1 MVHQTCSEA
10 KMDIEKLRQAA
21 KTIAVGCIEDISIDL
36 HSIIDQ
42 GFRDAIDQKI
52 AELSQIENSYKNTV
66 GNLSLAYKTPNLSIV
81 KPPAVKLNKTKSYHK
96 SPKKKTSRE
105 QIVFHFIKNEKK
117 LLEDLIK
124 FYGQAEGQES
134 AKDFNWF
141 KSTDAVALLWKKF
154 YHRSPSEEQIKT
166 LRNPLRLMLISLEKK
181 NKAFRKGNRGSTL
194 WAIKGLD
201 K

>member
-1 MVHQTCSEA
+1 MVHQPCSEA
-10 KMDIEKLRQAA
+10 KMDSEKLRQAA
-21 KTIAVGCIEDISIDL
+21 KALAVGCIEDSSIDL
-36 HSIIDQ
+36 PSIIDQ
-42 GFRDAIDQKI
+42 GFRDAVDQKI
-52 AELSQIENSYKNTV
+52 AELSQIENSYKNIV
-66 GNLSLAYKTPNLSIV
+66 GSLSLINKSNLSIV
-81 KPPAVKLNKTKSYHK
+81 KPPAVKVCKTKSHHK

-124 FYGQAEGQES
+124 FYGQSEGQES

-141 KSTDAVALLWKKF
+141 KSTDAVSLLWKKF

-166 LRNPLRLMLISLEKK
+166 LRNPLRMMLISLEKK